1 MSEEEIKKEQE
12 ASKMEKVQS
21 KENAQVDK
29 PKVDVNLEESTKPTE
44 TPPKESKRQ
53 YSKKVQDYK
62 TITSEAEA
70 KGIDLNNQEGVPL
83 LNKDKEEIINRF
95 KPMTTGASIVDLS
108 NRINTYAQPELK
120 KVPELDQKRLMQ
132 EERKIRRARLGD
144 ALYAFGEGLQGKTAN
159 REAMATTRLQRK
171 KDQEFQDYL
180 TATEQNRTT
189 RNAWNKMVSDETLKW
204 LDEQAN
210 NQRLDQFTR
219 EKMQAAADQY
229 RQNMAFK
236 EEQLAQGKQIA
247 DDRNATSIKA
257 AAIRAS
263 SEKDDDKI
271 EVQTSKQLHKL
282 TPAEYAKIKRDVL
295 SNIDKYKDRYK
306 DWFIEKPEMTKD
318 KYGFDVPTGKT
329 TIELRPQIKDDEL
342 VGAYLEEQD
351 NPLLPKPGSAAY
363 FDRYRK
369 EKGLPTSDV
378 PVSQTIKQGATPR
391 PQTQKPK
398 ADPLG
403 LGL

>member
-1 MSEEEIKKEQE
+1 MTPEQIKKEQE

-29 PKVDVNLEESTKPTE
+29 PKVDVNLEESNNGTQ

-53 YSKKVQDYK
+53 YGKKVQDYK
-62 TITSEAEA
+62 TVVSEAKA

-83 LNKDKEEIINRF
+83 LESDKNRIIEN
-95 KPMTTGASIVDLS
+95 ASKLAPKELVADVV
-108 NRINTYAQPELK
+108 NRINTYAKPEFK
-120 KVPELDQKRLMQ
+120 DVPELDQKRLMAQ
-132 EERKIRRARLGD
+132 ERKQRRSRWAD

-159 REAMATTRLQRK
+159 PENFAQNRIQRK
-171 KDQEFQDYL
+171 QDQEFQNYRE
-180 TATEQNRTT
+180 ATEYNRQS
-189 RNAWNKMVSDETLKW
+189 RNLWNKQVSDETLKW

-210 NQRLDQFTR
+210 NQRLDQLTR

-236 EEQLAQGKQIA
+236 EKQLAQGKQIA

-263 SEKDDDKI
+263 SEKDKKKVT
-271 EVQTSKQLHKL
+271 VQT
-282 TPAEYAKIKRDVL
+282 AKNTYEL
-295 SNIDKYKDRYK
+295 
-306 DWFIEKPEMTKD
+306 KPEEAEFYKGEVLKNAEAYRS
-318 KYGFDVPTGKT
+318 KYPGLFEKVQETDEWTGKP
-329 TIELRPQIKDDEL
+329 IEGKFTYKLSPRIKDVDL
-342 VGAYLEEQD
+342 VRVYLEENKEGGNQKITPE
-351 NPLLPKPGSAAY
+351 NQQSY

-369 EKGLPTSDV
+369 EKGLPTSDQ
-378 PVSQTIKQGATPR
+378 PLLQPNQSQS
-391 PQTQKPK
+391 QKPK